1 MQPLHLKDDHQGR
14 ITPNAEVDAR
24 IALLAKA
31 ILLQTGAVIDMS
43 QDAYRYGEH
52 SVIRL
57 SVTGLSDRAIIAFSS
72 VLEPLEHE
80 DFSQLV
86 VDCVDAV
93 EMLEALRTRLRVGS
107 VPLLCQDN
115 PGAPAGNAR
124 ALAIADVIR
133 WHNAQIAY
141 FRSQRAR
148 MKQWSDDNEGDPPGS
163 FYDTCLD
170 HIANHEHAIARMA
183 ELAC

>member
-24 IALLAKA
+24 ITLLAKA
-31 ILLQTGAVIDMS
+31 VLLQTGAVIDMS
-43 QDAYRYGEH
+43 QDAYRYDEH
-52 SVIRL
+52 FVIRL
-57 SVTGLSDRAIIAFSS
+57 SVTGLANRANIAFSS
-72 VLEPLEHE
+72 AFEPLEHE

-107 VPLLCQDN
+107 VPLLCQEAAA
-115 PGAPAGNAR
+115 PGGNAR

-133 WHNAQIAY
+133 WHNAQITY
-141 FRSQRAR
+141 FSAKRVR
-148 MKQWSDDNEGDPPGS
+148 MKQWSEDNDGDSPGN

-170 HIANHEHAIARMA
+170 HIADHEYAIARMA